1 MSDTAS
7 PGEFDVVVVGGG
19 PGGSTAAALV
29 AMAGHRV
36 LLLER
41 EHFPRYQIGESLLP
55 STVHGIGRLLG
66 VDGALREAGFMRKR
80 GGTFRWGTAPEPWTF
95 SFADSPGLGESMGYA
110 YQVERTRFDALLLDH
125 ARQVG
130 ARVRE
135 GCTVRRIL
143 RADGRVHGL
152 IYRTPDGSEAEV
164 RARYVMDAS
173 GNTGRLHTAAGGERV
188 YSPFF
193 RNIAVF
199 GYFENGH
206 RLPAPNQGNILCAAF
221 DAGWFWYIPLSDRL
235 TSVGAVVHRDH
246 ADQVQGDPEKALSKL
261 IGQCALVRD
270 YLADARRVTEGTYG
284 AVRVRKD
291 YSYCNTRFWAPGVAL
306 VGDAACFIDPV
317 FSSGV
322 HLATYSAMLAARSV
336 NSVLSTGLA
345 ERRAFDEFEARYR
358 REYTVFHD
366 FLAAFYA
373 MQASKDT
380 YFWQARKV
388 AGGQASAVASF
399 VNLVG
404 GLASGDRALTDA
416 GQITGRLGTAARV
429 LDESVHCYQAD
440 PAGDPWDESPMLGE
454 TFAQSDLLAE
464 QGAVGDSFAETA
476 PQFPGGLVATADG
489 LHWAEPDQRAGAG
502 QTGRAEQGR

>member
-1 MSDTAS
+1 MPSDTAS
-7 PGEFDVVVVGGG
+7 PEEFDVVVVGGG
-19 PGGSTAAALV
+19 PGGSTTAALV

-66 VDGALREAGFMRKR
+66 VSDALRDAGFMRKG
-80 GGTFRWGTAPEPWTF
+80 GGTFRWGSAPEPWTF
-95 SFADSPGLGESMGYA
+95 SFADSPGLGASAGYA

-130 ARVRE
+130 AVVRE
-135 GCTVRRIL
+135 GCTVRRVL

-152 IYRTPDGSEAEV
+152 VHRTPDGSEAEV
-164 RARYVMDAS
+164 RARYVVDAS
-173 GNTGRLHTAAGGERV
+173 GNTGRLHRAAGGERV

-199 GYFENGH
+199 GYFENGR
-206 RLPAPNQGNILCAAF
+206 RLPPPNQGNILCAAF
-221 DAGWFWYIPLSDRL
+221 DSGWFWYIPLSDRL
-235 TSVGAVVHRDH
+235 TSVGAVVHREH
-246 ADQVQGDPEKALSKL
+246 ADQVQGNPERALAGL
-261 IGQCALVRD
+261 VDQCALVRD
-270 YLADARRVTEGTYG
+270 YLSGARRVTEGTYG

-291 YSYCNTRFWAPGVAL
+291 YSYCDTRFWAPGVAL

-322 HLATYSAMLAARSV
+322 HLATYAAMLTARSI
-336 NSVLSTGLA
+336 NTVLSTA
-345 ERRAFDEFEARYR
+345 MDERRAFDEFEARYR

-366 FLAAFYA
+366 FLAAFYT
-373 MQASKDT
+373 MQAPSDA
-380 YFWQARKV
+380 YFRQAHKLT
-388 AGGQASAVASF
+388 GGQAGAVASF
-399 VNLVG
+399 INLVG

-416 GQITGRLGTAARV
+416 EQVTARLGTAARV
-429 LDESVHCYQAD
+429 LDESAHHYQASPD
-440 PAGDPWDESPMLGE
+440 GDPWDESPMLGE

-464 QGAVGDSFAETA
+464 QGATGSGFAETA
-476 PQFPGGLVATADG
+476 PQFPGGLVATEDG
-489 LHWAEPDQRAGAG
+489 LHWAEP
-502 QTGRAEQGR
+502 TGPARS